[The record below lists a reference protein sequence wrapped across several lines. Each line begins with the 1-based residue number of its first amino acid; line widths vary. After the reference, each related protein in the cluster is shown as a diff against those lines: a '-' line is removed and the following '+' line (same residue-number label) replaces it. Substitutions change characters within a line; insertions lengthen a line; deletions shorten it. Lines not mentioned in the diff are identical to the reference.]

1 MNPTPATSTLCLQC
15 LMPVRLLS
23 YVALLSH
30 CRWNS
35 DNENSSPSTPPSPR
49 TLARVVTSY
58 SIDLNWF
65 LMLTFVLSR
74 RSLIPSNILNFTLQT
89 ISNSVIYS
97 PASPILQDPSKI
109 VLLYNTCVHVDSGEA
124 TRGPGGHGTPQQA

>member
-1 MNPTPATSTLCLQC
+1 MNLTPATSILCLQC

-35 DNENSSPSTPPSPR
+35 DSESSSPSTAPSPH
-49 TLARVVTSY
+49 TLACVVTSY

-65 LMLTFVLSR
+65 LYRSR
-74 RSLIPSNILNFTLQT
+74 TQPHPHTHLHVISSSPYLIQCLNFTLQT
-89 ISNSVIYS
+89 VSNSVIYNHVS
-97 PASPILQDPSKI
+97 SILHNPLKI
-109 VLLYNTCVHVDSGEA
+109 ALLHNYICSC
-124 TRGPGGHGTPQQA
+124 